1 MNHHRPRQFL
11 REMAPP
17 KPLRPTDLQ
26 PPSMRG
32 ISEQRDVSSCKA
44 ALNLRTGSKDSPETG
59 LHNTRHPAFSN
70 PLARDLFALG
80 AEAMIAQAK
89 AADLDRNVR
98 AAVADEAM
106 TEGRPFPVDRVNPH
120 GE

>member
-1 MNHHRPRQFL
+1 MNHHRTRQFL

-17 KPLRPTDLQ
+17 RPLRSDET
-26 PPSMRG
+26 
-32 ISEQRDVSSCKA
+32 QRPFA
-44 ALNLRTGSKDSPETG
+44 T
-59 LHNTRHPAFSN
+59 

-98 AAVADEAM
+98 AAISDEEG
-106 TEGRPFPVDRVNPH
+106 TEGKPFPQSRINPH
-120 GE
+120 D